1 LKNYAQLRMRNIM
14 LTNLSDPVQGRAF
27 RFPARNAGPGAR
39 A

>member
-1 LKNYAQLRMRNIM
+1 M